1 MKKKKINFHQLF
13 NNNRFIIIFSIVL
26 AFAVWVSVS
35 MTAGSDIEKT
45 IRNVPVDLN
54 VAKDSVPAR
63 FGLQVFGEDKYFVN
77 VTVKGKS
84 YVVSKLT
91 AEDIKV
97 TAQTKYV
104 SASGKQ
110 ELNLMAEPTEKERTD
125 FTIQSLS
132 EESIQ
137 VYFDTYKEAEYTLI
151 SEIKAEKG
159 VIPSD
164 EYIQEPEIL
173 SANTVK
179 ISGPT
184 TEMNKIKTVV
194 AHIQLKDP
202 ITATQTFDA
211 QVIPRG
217 EYDSTLQYLKIN
229 DGNGNGNGNITIT
242 IPVLKVKTLPVTVNF
257 TNAPSYFIDNPL
269 PFTCSPSSVRIAAAE
284 SEIDK
289 MNSVSAGTIDFSKLG
304 ALKNQFIFDAD
315 SLRNV
320 VVMDDT
326 AKFKITVDASG
337 MASAEYN
344 VPKENV
350 SLTNIPSGWKA
361 TVVQAGI
368 SNVAI
373 VGSSDNLSGLQDG
386 EIFAEVNFANLPL
399 TEGTVK
405 LPAKVYVKG
414 KGNIWAYGNYNVFVS
429 LSKS

>member
-1 MKKKKINFHQLF
+1 MKNKKIDFHQLF
-13 NNNRFIIIFSIVL
+13 NSNRFLIIFSVVL

-35 MTAGSDIEKT
+35 MTAGADIEKT
-45 IRNVPVDLN
+45 IRNVPVNLN

-63 FGLQVFGEDKYFVN
+63 FGLQVFGEDKYSVN

-104 SASGKQ
+104 STSGKQ
-110 ELNLMAEPTEKERTD
+110 ELNLMAEPTAKERTD

-137 VYFDTYKEAEYTLI
+137 VYFDTYKEAEYTLVP
-151 SEIKAEKG
+151 EIKADNG

-194 AHIQLKDP
+194 AHIHLKEP

-211 QVIPRG
+211 DIIPRG
-217 EYDSTLQYLKIN
+217 EYESTPQYLKIN
-229 DGNGNGNGNITIT
+229 DGNGNGNITIT
-242 IPVLKVKTLPVTVNF
+242 IPVLKIKTLPVTVNF
-257 TNAPSYFIDNPL
+257 TNAPSHFIDNPL
-269 PFTCSPSSVRIAAAE
+269 PFTCSPSSVKIAAAE

-289 MNSVSAGTIDFSKLG
+289 MTSVSVGTIDFSKLG
-304 ALKNQFIFDAD
+304 ALKNQFTFDAD
-315 SLRNV
+315 SLKNV
-320 VVMDDT
+320 VVMDNT
-326 AKFKITVDASG
+326 SKFKVTVDASD
-337 MASAEYN
+337 MTSAEYN
-344 VPKENV
+344 IPKENI
-350 SLTNIPSGWKA
+350 SLVNIPEGWKA

-368 SNVAI
+368 QSVSI
-373 VGSSDNLSGLQDG
+373 VGSPDNLSSLQSS
-386 EIFAEVNFANLPL
+386 EIHAEVNFANLSL
-399 TEGTVK
+399 TSGTIR
-405 LPAKVYVKG
+405 LPARVYVKG
-414 KGNIWAYGNYNVFVS
+414 KGDIWAYSSYGVFVS
-429 LSKS
+429 VSKS